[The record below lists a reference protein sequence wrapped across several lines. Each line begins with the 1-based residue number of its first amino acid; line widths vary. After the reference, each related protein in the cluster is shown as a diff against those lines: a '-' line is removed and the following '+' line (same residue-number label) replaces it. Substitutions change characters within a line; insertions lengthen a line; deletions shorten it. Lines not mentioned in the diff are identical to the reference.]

1 MYRIG
6 DYVRL
11 NPDCSTP
18 AEQRL
23 VFVITNVRNTLGQV
37 VIVCINPVTI
47 TPAETVTFDM
57 IESLF

>member
-1 MYRIG
+1 MYSVG
-6 DYVRL
+6 NYVRL

-23 VFVITNVRNTLGQV
+23 IFIITDIRKDQA